1 MITKTETVG
10 NSIGQRFSF
19 IMFKGKK
26 IMNIQFIKWKRT
38 KDVL

>member
-10 NSIGQRFSF
+10 NSIGQRFRF

-26 IMNIQFIKWKRT
+26 NNEYTIYKLEEN
-38 KDVL
+38 